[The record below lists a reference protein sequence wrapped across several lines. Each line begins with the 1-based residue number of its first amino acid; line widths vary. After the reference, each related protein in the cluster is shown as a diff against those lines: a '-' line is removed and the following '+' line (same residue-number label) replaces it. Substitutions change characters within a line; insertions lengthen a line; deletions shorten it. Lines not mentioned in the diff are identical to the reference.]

1 MANYKRLFLNG
12 YSYFITFVTYERN
25 PILIDNI
32 ELLRQSFKHAK
43 SKFVFDIKA
52 ITILPDHVHMIISV
66 SNAKDYPKIMST
78 IKRYF
83 SQKCDP
89 SFYANVQQS
98 ASREKQGY
106 TPVWQKRFYEHTI
119 RDEKDYLEKIKYID
133 ENPIKHGLT
142 DTIDQWEYCSIN
154 YRSRCDHVTR

>member
-52 ITILPDHVHMIISV
+52 ITILPDHVHMIICV
-66 SNAKDYPKIMST
+66 PDAKEYPKIMST

-89 SFYANVQQS
+89 YFYVNIQQS

-106 TPVWQKRFYEHTI
+106 NPVWQKRFYEHTI

-133 ENPIKHGLT
+133 ENAVKHGLT
-142 DTIDQWEYCSIN
+142 DAIDQWEYCSIN
-154 YRSRCDHVTR
+154 YRRCDHVIR